1 MGMAFFKK
9 EAIFLYL
16 RICKFHPMASGGS
29 ISQMIQ
35 TIRFNK
41 NLLSNRRAFG
51 ELKEHINRRIE
62 KKAGLTIPEI
72 DPELLKEIKKQIKL
86 DLTRERNRNN
96 TIVIGLILS
105 GALLMFW
112 LVFSIYTNPIM
123 VNKYANNYEKD
134 IANRKLTEQ
143 EEQFNY
149 YISDGNQWLEKKE
162 YHNAIFQFEL
172 AVKIKPENYSANLG
186 MCKSLLKQ
194 CVLENV
200 DCEKSDLVMLRFISK
215 FDKNMS
221 IRSDLSEFAL
231 SIGDTITALEV
242 LNQK

>member
-1 MGMAFFKK
+1 MG
-9 EAIFLYL
+9 
-16 RICKFHPMASGGS
+16 SGGS

-41 NLLSNRRAFG
+41 TLLSNRRAFG

-72 DPELLKEIKKQIKL
+72 DPELLKEIKQQIKV
-86 DLTRERNRNN
+86 DLAQERKRNN
-96 TIVIGLILS
+96 TIIIGLILS
-105 GALLMFW
+105 GILLMLW
-112 LVFSIYTNPIM
+112 LVFSIYTDPIM
-123 VNKYANNYEKD
+123 VNKYSNNYEKEKAYRELVEND
-134 IANRKLTEQ
+134 ELFK
-143 EEQFNY
+143 Y
-149 YISDGNQWLEKKE
+149 YISDGNRWLEKNE
-162 YHNAIFQFEL
+162 YHNALFQFEL

-200 DCEKSDLVMLRFISK
+200 DCEKSDRVILRFISK

-221 IRSDLSEFAL
+221 LRSDFSEFAL
-231 SIGDTITALEV
+231 SIGDTMTATEII
-242 LNQK
+242 NFK